1 MLGNQMDRNDYDVS
15 SSQSA
20 QDNFD
25 RHADALEAALDRRDQ
40 DVKTAMADY
49 KADGVSERYEQ
60 MERKWNMAGKEV
72 RGIIKAIRQSLAEN
86 DDIATRAVTEAG
98 GYLPD

>member
-1 MLGNQMDRNDYDVS
+1 MLSNQQDRNDYDVS
-15 SSQSA
+15 ASQAA

-40 DVKTAMADY
+40 DVKAAMADY

-60 MERKWNMAGKEV
+60 MERKWNTAGKEV

-86 DDIATRAVTEAG
+86 DDVASRAITEAG